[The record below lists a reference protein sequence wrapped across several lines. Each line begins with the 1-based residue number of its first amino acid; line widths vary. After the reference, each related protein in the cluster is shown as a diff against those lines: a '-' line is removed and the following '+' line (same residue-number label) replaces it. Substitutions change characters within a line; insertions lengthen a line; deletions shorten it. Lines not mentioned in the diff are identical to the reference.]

1 MPPLTRWMLKTGLV
15 YLVVGL
21 MAGTLYF
28 TNAQWSL
35 WRPLLYLNPVYIHL
49 LVVGWI
55 TQLIFGVIYWM
66 FPIIS
71 RSNMR
76 GNPHIAWAAYILL
89 NVGLIMRAIAEPWR
103 IASPNTVNGWG
114 LVVSSLL
121 QVIAAVGFV
130 YISWGRVR
138 ERAGT

>member
-1 MPPLTRWMLKTGLV
+1 MPLLTRWTIKLALV

-21 MAGTLYF
+21 LAGTAYF
-28 TNAQWSL
+28 ANAQWAI
-35 WRPLLYLNPVYIHL
+35 WRPLYYLNPVYIHL

-76 GNPHIAWAAYILL
+76 GDPRFAWAAFIVLNIGLL
-89 NVGLIMRAIAEPWR
+89 IRAICEPWR
-103 IASPNTVNGWG
+103 VASPNTINGWG
-114 LVVSSLL
+114 LVVSSVL
-121 QVIAAVGFV
+121 QVVGAYLLV
-130 YISWGRVR
+130 YVCWGRVR